1 MTGKRSSKK
10 GFHIRRDVAKKVARV
25 LAKGSG
31 NGRNGFDTYG
41 RESTIIPDMVGM
53 TINTSNS
60 NYVGGGD
67 LEWQN
72 PDPGTTVIGLRYH
85 SNNTIDLY
93 DFTGNEI
100 IGTVNATQD
109 GNPVYISVTFSDPVT
124 TTADMNDDFFAGG
137 DVGIALTTN

>member
-1 MTGKRSSKK
+1 MC
-10 GFHIRRDVAKKVARV
+10 IRDR
-25 LAKGSG
+25 
-31 NGRNGFDTYG
+31 
-41 RESTIIPDMVGM
+41 PDMVGM

-67 LEWQN
+67 LEWEN
-72 PDPGTTVIGLRYH
+72 PSPGTTVIGLRYH

-93 DFTGNEI
+93 DFTGDEI

-109 GNPVYISVTFSDPVT
+109 GNPVYISVAFDNPVT
-124 TTADMNDDFFAGG
+124 TTADMNDDFFGGG

>member
-53 TINTSNS
+53 TIGVHNGRS
-60 NYVGGGD
+60 
-67 LEWQN
+67 
-72 PDPGTTVIGLRYH
+72 
-85 SNNTIDLY
+85 
-93 DFTGNEI
+93 FTQVFITEEMVFHKLGEF
-100 IGTVNATQD
+100 
-109 GNPVYISVTFSDPVT
+109 SVTRKPAQHKS
-124 TTADMNDDFFAGG
+124 G
-137 DVGIALTTN
+137 DSKS